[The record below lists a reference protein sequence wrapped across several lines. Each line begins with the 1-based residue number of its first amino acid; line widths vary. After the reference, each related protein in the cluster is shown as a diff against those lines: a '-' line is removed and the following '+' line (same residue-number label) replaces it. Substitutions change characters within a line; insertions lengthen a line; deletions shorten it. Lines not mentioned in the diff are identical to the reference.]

1 MSVEATSKPG
11 GIDWSRCTIVPATS
25 EAASGSKKKR
35 AKKTPNGKSHK
46 KATRFLKEQ
55 DFLFDASLPTY
66 VLSPDGDLLF
76 ANDASERLAAAFD
89 ADAAAASKGSSQRT
103 SRSVRRLVDQIRQT
117 GEAVGGHERVY
128 IDGKE
133 RIFLTRH
140 FPVVDPGGE
149 LVAVGAAYTDVT
161 AEISIT
167 ETARLAHQRFL
178 DFARS
183 TSDWFWEIDRELR
196 ITVLS
201 ERFSALVEQPSALF
215 FGRRLDEIGDFHPN
229 LNGEEPIRD
238 ALERRVP
245 FREQLIEITSS
256 EAGRLLFHLN
266 GVPSFDK
273 QSGDFVG
280 FRGSGMDVT
289 QKYQQTAQAQEIRR
303 NLESTL
309 YELKHKNTQLDIA
322 SVQAESALRA
332 KNEFL
337 AAMSHELRTPLNA
350 IIGFAEAMKLEVFG
364 DLNEKYVTY
373 CADIMDAGR
382 HLLGLI
388 NDVLDVAVIES
399 GELTVTIEDASLKS
413 MLEQAVKLLELRAA
427 HKKLDLSACAVKPEQ
442 DFLVSVD
449 LRRATQIF
457 LNLLTNAVKFTP
469 EKGAIGI
476 DIDRVS
482 RSHVAATIWDT
493 GIGIP
498 ADQLDAVF
506 EKFQQVGD
514 DVYSRKAEGTGLGLH
529 ISRELARQMGG
540 DITLE
545 STPGEG
551 SQFTV
556 TLPISSLNDGS

>member
-1 MSVEATSKPG
+1 MSAEAASKSG
-11 GIDWSRCTIVPATS
+11 GIDWSRCTIVPAGS
-25 EAASGSKKKR
+25 ETAPGSKKKR
-35 AKKTPNGKSHK
+35 TKKTPNGKSQK
-46 KATRFLKEQ
+46 KALRLLREQ

-66 VLSPDGDLLF
+66 VLALDGALLF
-76 ANDASERLAAAFD
+76 ANGAYERLAAAFD
-89 ADAAAASKGSSQRT
+89 QAAVAGANGPSRRT
-103 SRSVRRLVDQIRQT
+103 TRSVELLIGQIRQS
-117 GEAVGGHERVY
+117 GDAVSGHERVY
-128 IDGKE
+128 IDGHE

-140 FPVVDPGGE
+140 FPIVEPGGK
-149 LVAVGAAYTDVT
+149 LAAIGATYTDVT
-161 AEISIT
+161 AEVSVT

-183 TSDWFWEIDRELR
+183 TSDWFWEVDRELR
-196 ITVLS
+196 VTVLS

-215 FGRRLDEIGDFHPN
+215 FGRRLDEIGAFGPN

-238 ALERRVP
+238 AIERRVP
-245 FREQLIEITSS
+245 FREQLIEITSP

-273 QSGDFVG
+273 QSGDFIG

-364 DLNEKYVTY
+364 ALNEKYVTY

-413 MLEQAVKLLELRAA
+413 MLEQAVKLLQLRAA
-427 HKKLDLSACAVKPEQ
+427 TKKIDLSGCSVAPEQ
-442 DFLVSVD
+442 DYIVSVD
-449 LRRATQIF
+449 PRRATQIF

-476 DIDRVS
+476 DIDRIS
-482 RSHVAATIWDT
+482 RAHVAATVWDT

-498 ADQLDAVF
+498 ADQLDSVF
-506 EKFQQVGD
+506 EKFQQVSD

-540 DITLE
+540 DITLA

-556 TLPISSLNDGS
+556 TLPISSLHDGA

>member
-1 MSVEATSKPG
+1 
-11 GIDWSRCTIVPATS
+11 
-25 EAASGSKKKR
+25 
-35 AKKTPNGKSHK
+35 
-46 KATRFLKEQ
+46 
-55 DFLFDASLPTY
+55 
-66 VLSPDGDLLF
+66 
-76 ANDASERLAAAFD
+76 
-89 ADAAAASKGSSQRT
+89 
-103 SRSVRRLVDQIRQT
+103 
-117 GEAVGGHERVY
+117 
-128 IDGKE
+128 
-133 RIFLTRH
+133 
-140 FPVVDPGGE
+140 
-149 LVAVGAAYTDVT
+149 
-161 AEISIT
+161 
-167 ETARLAHQRFL
+167 
-178 DFARS
+178 
-183 TSDWFWEIDRELR
+183 
-196 ITVLS
+196 
-201 ERFSALVEQPSALF
+201 EQPSALF

-427 HKKLDLSACAVKPEQ
+427 HKKLDLSACAIKPEQ

-493 GIGIP
+493 GMGIP